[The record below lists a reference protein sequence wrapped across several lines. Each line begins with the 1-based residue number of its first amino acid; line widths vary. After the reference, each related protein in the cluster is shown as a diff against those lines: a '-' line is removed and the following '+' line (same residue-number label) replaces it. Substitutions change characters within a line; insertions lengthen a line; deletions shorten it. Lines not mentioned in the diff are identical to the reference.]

1 MDRSNVH
8 VQPVGVLNV
17 WKEIHVQH
25 KLMGQPP
32 IKKIKMPLRDSCYCL
47 LLCDV
52 ALL

>member
-32 IKKIKMPLRDSCYCL
+32 IKKN
-47 LLCDV
+47 
-52 ALL
+52 